1 MSLYACL
8 PIAIFLTIVLIG
20 SILLYSASSSFA
32 FYKFNKPD
40 SYFFIKHLIW
50 FLIGMIGLLFLS
62 KLHYR
67 HLRNHSKE
75 ILYFS
80 WIIISIPLIQK
91 IFFNGD
97 NIARWLKVGNFSLMT
112 TSDLGKLCL
121 IIFTCS
127 FIDKNY
133 NKIND
138 IKYMVKNFI
147 PYVFVSLFLIL
158 YQPDLSTTIVLAL
171 IIFSLLYLAGI
182 NNKII
187 LMTLSFGF
195 ISIITILSLYQ
206 IV

>member
-1 MSLYACL
+1 
-8 PIAIFLTIVLIG
+8 
-20 SILLYSASSSFA
+20 
-32 FYKFNKPD
+32 
-40 SYFFIKHLIW
+40 
-50 FLIGMIGLLFLS
+50 MIGLLFLS
-62 KLHYR
+62 KLNYK
-67 HLRNHSKE
+67 HLKNNSKK

-80 WIIISIPLIQK
+80 WVIISDTLNPK

-138 IKYMVKNFI
+138 VSFMIKNFI
-147 PYVFVSLFLIL
+147 PYVFVSLFLIF

-182 NNKII
+182 NNKDNSNDPIFWINFFNYNYI
-187 LMTLSFGF
+187 LLS
-195 ISIITILSLYQ
+195 ISANFWF
-206 IV
+206 